1 VSVVSGYLEVL
12 RRRPAYRRIW
22 LGSVVSLAGDWFTLI
37 ALYSLLNEYTGRG
50 EAVGLMLFVR
60 FLPAALLGPLAGVVA
75 DRFPR
80 RRVMMI
86 CDVTRALVVLGFLL
100 VRGPADVW
108 LLYVLTFAQMTAAAF
123 FDPSEQASIASTVD
137 PTEVVTANTLQGIT
151 WSAMLGFGALAGGA
165 TAALVGRDVSFV
177 VNALTYVAS
186 AAFIRGAEV
195 PYTPKPRP
203 ATWTA
208 MVGLDDL
215 REGLARL
222 RADAG
227 VRRTIWVK
235 TAWAIPGGGALV
247 LYAMLGER
255 EFAPGGHGELGIGV
269 LLGMRGVGA
278 FFGPLVA
285 RRLGGDTPA
294 FLERAIGVAFLVTA
308 FFWVAFAFSPTLLV
322 AALML
327 SLAHTGISTQW
338 VFSSSL
344 LNLQV
349 EDGMR
354 GRIFGIDF
362 MSYMLMLGL
371 SSWAAG
377 RVLDS
382 WHVAPRTL
390 MACLSGVL
398 LVTAGIWWLMGRS
411 RSGETGVTTQPTVP

>member
-1 VSVVSGYLEVL
+1 
-12 RRRPAYRRIW
+12 
-22 LGSVVSLAGDWFTLI
+22 
-37 ALYSLLNEYTGRG
+37 
-50 EAVGLMLFVR
+50 
-60 FLPAALLGPLAGVVA
+60 
-75 DRFPR
+75 
-80 RRVMMI
+80 
-86 CDVTRALVVLGFLL
+86 
-100 VRGPADVW
+100 
-108 LLYVLTFAQMTAAAF
+108 
-123 FDPSEQASIASTVD
+123 
-137 PTEVVTANTLQGIT
+137 
-151 WSAMLGFGALAGGA
+151 
-165 TAALVGRDVSFV
+165 
-177 VNALTYVAS
+177 
-186 AAFIRGAEV
+186 
-195 PYTPKPRP
+195 
-203 ATWTA
+203 
-208 MVGLDDL
+208 
-215 REGLARL
+215 
-222 RADAG
+222 
-227 VRRTIWVK
+227 VK

-294 FLERAIGVAFLVTA
+294 FLDRAIGVAYLVTA

-390 MACLSGVL
+390 MAGLSGVL
-398 LVTAGIWWLMGRS
+398 LVTAGIWWVMGRS
-411 RSGETGVTTQPTVP
+411 RSRETGVTTQPTVP

>member
-1 VSVVSGYLEVL
+1 MSGYLEVL

-60 FLPAALLGPLAGVVA
+60 FLPAALLGPIAGVVA

-195 PYTPKPRP
+195 PFTPKPRP

-208 MVGLDDL
+208 LVGLDDL
-215 REGLARL
+215 REGIARL
-222 RADAG
+222 RADAA

-390 MACLSGVL
+390 MAGLSGVL

-411 RSGETGVTTQPTVP
+411 RSRETGVTTQPTVP

>member
-86 CDVTRALVVLGFLL
+86 CDVTRAFVVLGFLL

-186 AAFIRGAEV
+186 ALFIRGAEV

-294 FLERAIGVAFLVTA
+294 FLERAIGVAYLVTA

-390 MACLSGVL
+390 MAGLSGVL
-398 LVTAGIWWLMGRS
+398 LVTAGIWWVMGRS
-411 RSGETGVTTQPTVP
+411 RSRETGVTTQPTVP

>member
-1 VSVVSGYLEVL
+1 MSVLSGYLEVL

-37 ALYSLLNEYTGRG
+37 ALYSLLDEYTGRG
-50 EAVGLMLFVR
+50 EAIGLMLFVR
-60 FLPAALLGPLAGVVA
+60 FLPAALLGPIAGVVA

-80 RRVMMI
+80 RRVMMA

-100 VRGPADVW
+100 VRSADDVW
-108 LLYVLTFAQMTAAAF
+108 LLYALTFAQMTAAAF
-123 FDPSEQASIASTVD
+123 FDPAEQASIASTVE
-137 PTEVVTANTLQGIT
+137 PAEVVTANTLQGIT

-186 AAFIRGAEV
+186 ALFIRGADV
-195 PYTPKPRP
+195 PFHPKTRP
-203 ATWTA
+203 ATWAA

-215 REGLARL
+215 KEGLARL
-222 RADAG
+222 RADAR

-235 TAWAIPGGGALV
+235 TAWAIPGGGALL
-247 LYAMLGER
+247 LYALLGER
-255 EFAPGGHGELGIGV
+255 EFAPVGHGEIGIGV

-278 FFGPLVA
+278 FLGPLVA

-308 FFWVAFAFSPTLLV
+308 FFWVAFAWAPSLPL

-327 SLAHTGISTQW
+327 ALAHTGISTQW

-354 GRIFGIDF
+354 GRIFAVDF

-377 RVLDS
+377 KILDG

-390 MACLSGVL
+390 MASLSGVL
-398 LVTAGIWWLMGRS
+398 LVTAGIWWLLGRTAGARTNS
-411 RSGETGVTTQPTVP
+411 QPVRV